1 VESIDPT
8 LSLLLLA
15 KAVGADGVYTPAQ
28 FLASGQ
34 RASGVHEK
42 T

>member
-1 VESIDPT
+1 MVIDPR
-8 LSLLLLA
+8 SFLLLS
-15 KAVGADGVYTPAQ
+15 KAGGADGVYTPAQ

-34 RASGVHEK
+34 RASGVHVK